1 MINMFER
8 KKHSVRAKF
17 RILKAKALIKR
28 IIKFRKYLPSVNLSL
43 KSLFSEAVV
52 HRCFSLML
60 ENTCAGRYSP
70 PFLRTPTVAASGFSR
85 QQILFSAESGT
96 YCWQSHEYLYFPPS
110 SPLLGPRPWPQI
122 SFTDPGPQ
130 FVFTSPGTK
139 FVFIS
144 PGPKFVFTGP
154 GPQFV
159 SNGST
164 QPEFAYTDLVSPICI
179 YWPWPLIC
187 MHTGC

>member
-17 RILKAKALIKR
+17 RILKAKTLIKR

-43 KSLFSEAVV
+43 KSLFSEAAV
-52 HRCFSLML
+52 HRCFSQML
-60 ENTCAGRYSP
+60 GKHLCWPLQTSFSEH
-70 PFLRTPTVAASGFSR
+70 LRWLLLDFRGSKYFFQLNLVLTADSHMSICISRPQALCLTP
-85 QQILFSAESGT
+85 
-96 YCWQSHEYLYFPPS
+96 
-110 SPLLGPRPWPQI
+110 GPKFA
-122 SFTDPGPQ
+122 FTGPGPQ
-130 FVFTSPGTK
+130 FVFTGPGTK

-144 PGPKFVFTGP
+144 PGPKFVFTSP

-179 YWPWPLIC
+179 YWPWPMIC
-187 MHTGC
+187 THTGC